1 MYFIYTIIIYISIN
15 NTLIKRYKEGVD
27 MSIVDII
34 KDELKPDDILKQ
46 TEYEIIYKKN
56 INLKKK
62 FDEKV
67 IIINSKNY
75 NCLRKIVR

>member
-1 MYFIYTIIIYISIN
+1 
-15 NTLIKRYKEGVD
+15 

-56 INLKKK
+56 INIL
-62 FDEKV
+62 
-67 IIINSKNY
+67 
-75 NCLRKIVR
+75 

>member
-1 MYFIYTIIIYISIN
+1 
-15 NTLIKRYKEGVD
+15 